1 MGAIWKS
8 VGPILLLQLVVA
20 FVVLAWPLIAQGVE
34 IFGRLVGRCLEIV
47 APNDLRSHKAKQ
59 PFRGKWRDAGYTN
72 QQERTE
78 TEDRQEPTASPP
90 SERDLYLRALGLTKP
105 VSKAQ
110 LKKTY
115 RKLVKTYHPDQ
126 FAAAHHSASDRDKAA
141 EKMLAINE
149 AYDWLVANP
158 RD

>member
-1 MGAIWKS
+1 MGPVWKS

-20 FVVLAWPLIAQGVE
+20 FLYLAWPWITRLIE
-34 IFGRLVGRCLEIV
+34 IVGRVLG
-47 APNDLRSHKAKQ
+47 RSIPVPDPKDPQPDQPKQ
-59 PFRGKWRDAGYTN
+59 PFRGKWREAAYTSK
-72 QQERTE
+72 QSRS
-78 TEDRQEPTASPP
+78 DRQERPEPP
-90 SERDLYLRALGLTKP
+90 EPPLSQRELYLRALGLTKP

-115 RKLVKTYHPDQ
+115 RKLAKTYHPDQ
-126 FAAAHHSASDRDKAA
+126 YAAAHHSPIDREKAA

-158 RD
+158 RF